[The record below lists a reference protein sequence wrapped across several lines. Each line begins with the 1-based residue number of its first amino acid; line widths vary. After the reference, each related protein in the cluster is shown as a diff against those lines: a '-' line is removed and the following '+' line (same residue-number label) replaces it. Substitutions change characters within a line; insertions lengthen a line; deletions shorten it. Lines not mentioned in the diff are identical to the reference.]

1 MTEEKYSSLINIK
14 QQVARKKEIN
24 RQVKQDLTRAVSD
37 IHTIDDVTNLLDY
50 KAYLKNNSPEELQR
64 TEKLRKIQ
72 YKSLNKTYEAPVK
85 RSGRNAIFNEDPSDI
100 VSKFRSFGIRQ
111 YRTASMTV
119 VRKPENESKSKM
131 WDQIKEI
138 WKDKMIDWIDK
149 NDQRLSNDEKKVDTI
164 RFNLVENNNSDNS
177 NFGKEILSSL
187 NDHED
192 SVLKLIK
199 YHNGEITEAAKTIMV
214 IDLSNS

>member
-14 QQVARKKEIN
+14 QQVARKRSIN
-24 RQVKQDLTRAVSD
+24 QQVKQALIRAVND

-64 TEKLRKIQ
+64 TERLRKIQ
-72 YKSLNKTYEAPVK
+72 YKSLNKPYEAPVK

-119 VRKPENESKSKM
+119 VRKPEDESKSQM

-149 NDQRLSNDEKKVDTI
+149 NDQRLSNDEKKVDSI
-164 RFNLVENNNSDNS
+164 QFNLLENNSGDNS
-177 NFGKEILSSL
+177 NFSKEILSSL